1 MASDR
6 REDAPL
12 APLDL
17 DLDTFRS
24 LGHAAVDA
32 IADFYADLGQRRVFP
47 GVTPAEVRA
56 RFDEALPDEGH
67 DPRDSLSDFFERVL
81 PLCTHNTHPRFFG
94 YIMSGGNH
102 IGVLAELLAAT
113 VNQNCAKWDISPA
126 AAELEQV
133 TLRWLAEFIGYPT
146 SCDGI
151 LTSGGSM
158 ANLTCLA
165 VARAMK
171 AGGDVRSEGVAAAP
185 APLVGY
191 ASTEVHSC
199 HDKAF
204 ELMGLGRSALRKIP
218 VDDDY
223 RIDVAALERNLQEDK
238 QQGLRPFL
246 VIANAGT
253 VNTGAVDPIQ
263 PLLEVSQGHDLWLHV
278 DGAYGALAAA
288 STQVNSLFAGLD
300 QADSVALDPH
310 KWLSIPFDVGCSL
323 IRNPSALR
331 DTHSLIPAYLRKEE
345 EDGAWEAHERHFTL
359 SRSFRALKV
368 WMSLRTFGRGRFV
381 RSIES
386 NIDLARHLSQVV
398 QEAPDFE
405 LLAPVPLSIVCFR
418 YVPPDAPRDG
428 TRDEWLNRL
437 NASLADALLADGRAF
452 LSRTTLKGKL
462 ALRACILNH
471 RTSPADIDIL
481 FHTLRELGQ
490 AIDRTD
496 LHLVGKE

>member
-1 MASDR
+1 MDY
-6 REDAPL
+6 EPTENAPSG
-12 APLDL
+12 PLDL
-17 DLDTFRS
+17 DPDAFRS

-32 IADFYADLGQRRVFP
+32 IADFYADLDQRPVFP
-47 GVTPAEVRA
+47 GVTPTEVRA
-56 RFDEALPDEGH
+56 RFDETLPEEGH
-67 DPRDSLSDFFERVL
+67 DPGDSLSDFFERVL

-94 YIMSGGNH
+94 YVMSGGNH

-113 VNQNCAKWDISPA
+113 VNQNCAKWDVSPA

-146 SCDGI
+146 PCDGI

-165 VARAMK
+165 VARTMK
-171 AGGDVRSEGVAAAP
+171 AGGDVRSEGMAAAP

-204 ELMGLGRSALRKIP
+204 ELMGLGRSQLHKVP
-218 VDDDY
+218 VDKEY
-223 RIDVAALERNLQEDK
+223 RIDVEALERSIQEDK
-238 QQGLRPFL
+238 DQALRPFV
-246 VIANAGT
+246 VIASAGT
-253 VNTGAVDPIQ
+253 VNTGAVDPIR
-263 PLLEVSQGHDLWLHV
+263 PLIEVCRRHDLWLHV

-288 STQVNSLFAGLD
+288 STQVNTLFAGLD

-323 IRNPSALR
+323 VRSASALR
-331 DTHSLIPAYLRKEE
+331 DTYSLIPAYLRKDD
-345 EDGAWEAHERHFTL
+345 EDDAWEAHERHFAL

-368 WMSLRTFGRGRFV
+368 WMSLRTFGRTRLV
-381 RSIES
+381 RCIES
-386 NIDLARHLSQVV
+386 NINLANHLSQLVE
-398 QEAPDFE
+398 EAPDFE

-418 YVPPDAPRDG
+418 YLPPDAPENDK
-428 TRDEWLNRL
+428 RDEWLNRL

-452 LSRTTLKGKL
+452 LSRTTLHGKL

-471 RTSPADIDIL
+471 RTSPADIDLL
-481 FHTLRELGQ
+481 FRTLRELGQ
-490 AIDRTD
+490 RIDRTG
-496 LHLVGKE
+496 LHPVR

>member
-1 MASDR
+1 MSAEPVEHAPTAS
-6 REDAPL
+6 
-12 APLDL
+12 LDL

-32 IADFYADLGQRRVFP
+32 IADFYADLDHQRVFP

-56 RFDEALPDEGH
+56 RFDETLPDEGH
-67 DPRDSLSDFFERVL
+67 DPRDLVSDFFERVL

-94 YIMSGGNH
+94 YVMSGGNH
-102 IGVLAELLAAT
+102 IGILAELLAAT
-113 VNQNCAKWDISPA
+113 VNQNCAKWDVSPA

-133 TLRWLAEFIGYPT
+133 TLRWLAEFIGYTAP
-146 SCDGI
+146 CDGI

-171 AGGDVRSEGVAAAP
+171 AGGDVRSEGIAAAP

-204 ELMGLGRSALRKIP
+204 ELMGLGHSQLHKIP
-218 VDDDY
+218 VDKDY
-223 RIDVAALERNLQEDK
+223 LIDVAALERSIQEDK
-238 QQGLRPFL
+238 DQGLRPFV

-253 VNTGAVDPIQ
+253 VNTGAVDPIE
-263 PLLEVSQGHDLWLHV
+263 PLLEVSRRHDLWLHV
-278 DGAYGALAAA
+278 DGAYGAFAAA
-288 STQVNSLFAGLD
+288 STQAGGLFAGLD

-310 KWLSIPFDVGCSL
+310 KWLFIPFDVGCSL

-331 DTHSLIPAYLRKEE
+331 DTYSLTPAYLRKER
-345 EDGAWEAHERHFTL
+345 EDDAWEAHERHFTL

-368 WMSLRTFGRGRFV
+368 WMSLRTFGRTRLI
-381 RSIES
+381 RCIES
-386 NIDLARHLSQVV
+386 NIDLARHLSRLVE
-398 QEAPDFE
+398 EAPDFE

-418 YVPPDAPRDG
+418 YVPPDAPQDDK
-428 TRDEWLNRL
+428 RDEWLKRL
-437 NASLADALLADGRAF
+437 NTALADALLADGRAF
-452 LSRTTLKGKL
+452 LSRTTLQGKF

-471 RTSPADIDIL
+471 RTSPADIDL
-481 FHTLRELGQ
+481 LLRTLRELGQ
-490 AIDRTD
+490 GVDRTG
-496 LHLVGKE
+496 LQPVS